1 MNLLKDK
8 GTLGLILTIL
18 VAVGVLI
25 FQSVGWE
32 RILPLLAVII
42 IALVFISLAAN
53 TEERFTNE
61 LDKRLPQISYLNSRK
76 DVELTILD
84 LVERSTEFIVGTGGR
99 SRNQDYLKAIERR
112 VCEGQVLYWRILYE
126 EKITHELCEHICKLI
141 SLPNVTI
148 AQIKDTAY
156 GNMTISDNGFVIAL
170 PVPGHAEMK
179 GISIPSKDHAHS
191 IYNSYMMI
199 VFSKSKKI
207 DTDDIIDMSS
217 VAKAKEILL
226 KYDIDFKG

>member
-1 MNLLKDK
+1 MKLLKDK
-8 GTLGLILTIL
+8 GTLGLILGTL
-18 VAVGVLI
+18 VAVGVSI

-32 RILPLLAVII
+32 KLLPLLAVVI

-53 TEERFTNE
+53 AEDRFTRE
-61 LDKRLPQISYLNSRK
+61 LDKRLPQISYLDSRK
-76 DVELTILD
+76 DVELTTLD

-112 VCEGQVLYWRILYE
+112 VREGKVLYWRILYE
-126 EKITHELCEHICKLI
+126 EEITHELCEHLCQLI

-148 AQIKDTAY
+148 AQVKDTAY
-156 GNMTISDNGFVIAL
+156 GNMTITDNGFVMAL
-170 PVPGHAEMK
+170 PVPGHVEMK

-199 VFSKSKKI
+199 VFSKAKKI
-207 DTDDIIDMSS
+207 DTDDDIKSFCETN
-217 VAKAKEILL
+217 KEE
-226 KYDIDFKG
+226 KDQHAAPADG